1 MYKQVHHGHSGI
13 ASKII
18 ELQQK
23 KKKQKDET
31 KRRRGRE
38 NQNWDTKTRDTRF
51 VNSDVI
57 IPKASV
63 RDRVCEW
70 ELCGTRATT
79 TTRTKDP

>member
-1 MYKQVHHGHSGI
+1 MGTAGSQAKS
-13 ASKII
+13 SSCNR
-18 ELQQK
+18 K